1 MLTKL
6 KWCHLLPELPI
17 LLMEN
22 ISGRLQ
28 DLVGSQAFWQTEE
41 FMEEEIWFL
50 VGRLIY
56 RQVWRAVH
64 TAINEEA

>member
-41 FMEEEIWFL
+41 FMEEDIWL
-50 VGRLIY
+50 SVGSPIF
-56 RQVWRAVH
+56 RQVWGVVQ